1 MARTLKIAGGVAVLL
16 VIVLVAAL
24 LFVRANV
31 SKPMI
36 EAAASEAM
44 GMEVTVGGRL
54 ATGIFPT
61 LHVTLQDVRI
71 RNRGADVA
79 TTEEARIWIDF
90 LPLLRKEVRIGKIAL
105 SHARISIERNRDGNF
120 NFEKPEVAGVALPA
134 LDLASVSLSDST
146 LQYVNM
152 QSGETFEARRCSLDV
167 HRLLLLRGN
176 GPDLMKHLSIAADLA
191 CGEFT
196 KNDLT
201 VSDLKVSAN
210 GENGVFHLKPVTMR
224 LFGAQGSGTLEAD
237 FSKAVSLYNVHY
249 SLPQFHIEEFFKT
262 QSPRKVARGSMDFE
276 ANLTMQGKTVLEM
289 RQSMAGQFS
298 LRGNGLTLEG
308 TDLDQAFS
316 QYAASQKFNLVDGG
330 AFFFAGPLGLVV
342 TKGYD
347 FAGIFKGSGGSSD
360 IRTLVSDWS
369 IEQGVAQAR
378 DVAFATKKNR
388 MALQGGLDFVNNRFV
403 DVTTALVDDKG
414 CAMVRQKI
422 HGTFEKPVVEQPSF
436 LESLAGPALKLLK
449 TGRDLFPG
457 RECEVFYA
465 GSVAPP
471 K

>member
-1 MARTLKIAGGVAVLL
+1 MPKSLKIAGGVVVLL

-31 SKPMI
+31 SKATI

-44 GMEVTVGGRL
+44 GMEVKVGGRVT
-54 ATGIFPT
+54 TGIFPT
-61 LHVTLQDVRI
+61 LHVTLQDVQI

-79 TTEEARIWIDF
+79 TAADAQVWIDF
-90 LPLLRKEVRIGKIAL
+90 LPLLRKELRIGKIAL
-105 SHARISIERNRDGNF
+105 SHGWISIERNRDGQF
-120 NFEKPEVAGVALPA
+120 NFEKPEAAGVALPA
-134 LDLASVSLSDST
+134 LHLTSVSISDAT
-146 LQYVNM
+146 LRYANK
-152 QSGETFEARRCSLDV
+152 QSGETFEARRCRLDM
-167 HRLLLLRGN
+167 HRLLLLPGAI
-176 GPDLMKHLSIAADLA
+176 PDLMKRLSITADLA
-191 CGEFT
+191 CGEFQ
-196 KNDLT
+196 KNDLMI
-201 VSDLKVSAN
+201 SNLKVSAD
-210 GENGVFHLKPVTMR
+210 GKNGVFHLVPVTMQ
-224 LFGAQGSGTLEAD
+224 LFGAQGSGSIEVD
-237 FSKAVSLYNVHY
+237 FSKAVSLYSVHY

-262 QSPRKVARGSMDFE
+262 QSPRKVAAGPMDFE
-276 ANLTMQGKTVLEM
+276 ASLTMQGNTIHEM
-289 RQSMAGQFS
+289 RQSMTGQIS
-298 LRGNGLTLEG
+298 LRGNDLTLQG
-308 TDLDQAFS
+308 TDLDREFS

-369 IEQGVAQAR
+369 VEHGVAQAQ
-378 DVAFATKKNR
+378 DVAFATNKNR

-403 DVTTALVDDKG
+403 DVTTALIDGKG
-414 CAMVRQKI
+414 CAKVRQKI

-449 TGRDLFPG
+449 KGRDVFPG
-457 RECEVFYA
+457 GECEVFYA